1 MYVDKRLS
9 GVMAVQTLSR
19 LNRTCPGKENTFVLD
34 FVNKPDEILDSFKPY
49 YRAAQLE
56 DVTDPNIVHELQTK
70 LDKAGVYTRSEV
82 EQLAQAFFDPK
93 RKQATLHTY
102 LKPAADRFHALEE
115 DEEEKAEQFR
125 KDLGT
130 FLRMYDFL
138 SQIVPYN
145 DADLEK
151 LYTFGKNLM
160 PRIAARGE
168 GSSILELDS
177 DVRLTHYRLQK
188 LGEQQLDLA
197 TGEVV
202 KLKSASEA
210 GSGQALTEEQVRL
223 AEIVGKMNDLFS
235 GDLTEGDLVGYVTT
249 IKSKLL
255 ENESLAAQAKSNNEQ
270 QFAMGDFKDI
280 LTDII
285 IEGQEAHNNI
295 ADQLLKDERI
305 MGAMQ
310 GMLAKMVFRAFA
322 QRGV

>member
-1 MYVDKRLS
+1 
-9 GVMAVQTLSR
+9 
-19 LNRTCPGKENTFVLD
+19 
-34 FVNKPDEILDSFKPY
+34 
-49 YRAAQLE
+49 
-56 DVTDPNIVHELQTK
+56 
-70 LDKAGVYTRSEV
+70 
-82 EQLAQAFFDPK
+82 
-93 RKQATLHTY
+93 
-102 LKPAADRFHALEE
+102 
-115 DEEEKAEQFR
+115 
-125 KDLGT
+125 
-130 FLRMYDFL
+130 
-138 SQIVPYN
+138 VPYS

-188 LGEQQLDLA
+188 LGEQQLDLS

-210 GSGQALTEEQVRL
+210 GSGQVLTEEQVRL

-255 ENESLAAQAKSNNEQ
+255 ENESLAAQAKNNNEQ
-270 QFAMGDFKDI
+270 QFAMGDFKGI
-280 LTDII
+280 LTDIV
-285 IEGQEAHNNI
+285 IEGQEAHNSI

-310 GMLAKMVFRAFA
+310 GMLAKMVFQAFA
-322 QRGV
+322 QKVAQP